1 MIISLSSIVQIAHSV
16 GLTLSTV
23 LATVFLANDSAISTV
38 AGVAMEIAELLAG
51 RNIDGRMMPFSSF
64 RACETLKRL
73 HRQVVANVE
82 LQHLPKSSY
91 YDVYLNA
98 LNSELFVTSQG
109 RYSQI
114 HRRRPIPPIA
124 PM

>member
-1 MIISLSSIVQIAHSV
+1 MQIAHSV
-16 GLTLSTV
+16 GLTFLPV
-23 LATVFLANDSAISTV
+23 LAVIPLANDSTISTV
-38 AGVAMEIAELLAG
+38 AGVAMEIAELLAR
-51 RNIDGRMMPFSSF
+51 RNIDNHMMFLSRF
-64 RACETLKRL
+64 GACETLKRL